1 MATIL
6 TLSIF
11 QIPLAKSMY
20 SWIFGLFSSCWTC
33 SLSESLINSNTT
45 YLGHSLFSI
54 QLENLSYHFGLGE
67 LWSLFLWA
75 LSNVFLGLLVDCTDF
90 NDPRDIFGG
99 LLPFLVAIAW
109 LYTKI
114 RPIPIPS
121 PPRPIFYLLVLC
133 RIGGISTI
141 MSSVFHGLPQ

>member
-1 MATIL
+1 MVF
-6 TLSIF
+6 IF
-11 QIPLAKSMY
+11 VGIIQCI
-20 SWIFGLFSSCWTC
+20 SWIARGLYR
-33 SLSESLINSNTT
+33 L
-45 YLGHSLFSI
+45 H
-54 QLENLSYHFGLGE
+54 
-67 LWSLFLWA
+67 
-75 LSNVFLGLLVDCTDF
+75 
-90 NDPRDIFGG
+90 NDPGDIFGG